1 MLWNQSLNL
10 LNANVYSLGGNIM
23 SNLKTISIHGKS
35 YVEVNQRIKYFRE
48 NYPEGSLITEL
59 VSNDNG
65 MCVFKATAIIEDKAR
80 STGWAY
86 EKEGSSNINKTSYIE
101 NCETSALGRCL
112 GNLGIGIDGSVASA
126 EEVQTAILQQEEL
139 ETKVGQYL
147 AQISECIGESDD
159 AGAVELWREINNKI
173 VSDGVW
179 KSLTSSE
186 KVYLKEA
193 LNNTPV

>member
-1 MLWNQSLNL
+1 M
-10 LNANVYSLGGNIM
+10 AK
-23 SNLKTISIHGKS
+23 LKTVNIHGRG

-48 NYPEGSLITEL
+48 NYPDGSLITEL

-86 EKEGSSNINKTSYIE
+86 EKEGSTNINKTSYIE

-126 EEVQTAILQQEEL
+126 EEVANAIAQQEEID
-139 ETKVGQYL
+139 TKVGL
-147 AQISECIGESDD
+147 ALAELSEAIGESNDQSSVD
-159 AGAVELWREINNKI
+159 IWRDIKDKV
-173 VSDGVW
+173 VSGGVW
-179 KSLTSSE
+179 KALTTTE
-186 KVYLKEA
+186 QVYLKQA
-193 LNNTPV
+193 LADSPV

>member
-1 MLWNQSLNL
+1 M
-10 LNANVYSLGGNIM
+10 AK
-23 SNLKTISIHGKS
+23 LKTISIHGKG

-48 NYPEGSLITEL
+48 HYPDGSLITEM

-65 MCVFKATAIIEDKAR
+65 VCVFKATAIIEDKAR

-86 EKEGSSNINKTSYIE
+86 EKEGSSNINKTSYLE

-139 ETKVGQYL
+139 DKECGASL
-147 AQISECIGESDD
+147 AEMSEAIGESDSESTKD
-159 AGAVELWREINNKI
+159 IWNELKKKPNGKQ
-173 VSDGVW
+173 VADFVW
-179 KSLTSSE
+179 KHLNTTEKDFVKDSL
-186 KVYLKEA
+186 
-193 LNNTPV
+193 N

>member
-1 MLWNQSLNL
+1 MP
-10 LNANVYSLGGNIM
+10 NANVYSLGDNIM
-23 SNLKTISIHGKS
+23 AQLKTIKIHNKE

-59 VSNDNG
+59 VSNENG

-139 ETKVGQYL
+139 ETKTGQYL

-159 AGAVELWREINNKI
+159 AGAVELWREMKDKTISN
-173 VSDGVW
+173 GVW
-179 KSLTSSE
+179 KSLTSQE
-186 KVYLKEA
+186 KVYLKDA

>member
-1 MLWNQSLNL
+1 M
-10 LNANVYSLGGNIM
+10 AK
-23 SNLKTISIHGKS
+23 LKTVNIHGRG

-86 EKEGSSNINKTSYIE
+86 EKEGSTNINKTSYIE

-126 EEVQTAILQQEEL
+126 EEVANAIKQQEEIDTQCG
-139 ETKVGQYL
+139 ESL
-147 AQISECIGESDD
+147 AEISEAIGESN
-159 AGAVELWREINNKI
+159 AESTKEIWNELTKKPNGKQIA
-173 VSDGVW
+173 DFVW
-179 KSLTSSE
+179 KHLNTDEKDFVKKSL
-186 KVYLKEA
+186 
-193 LNNTPV
+193 

>member
-1 MLWNQSLNL
+1 M
-10 LNANVYSLGGNIM
+10 AK
-23 SNLKTISIHGKS
+23 LKTIKIHNKE

-48 NYPEGSLITEL
+48 HYPEGSLITEL

-86 EKEGSSNINKTSYIE
+86 EKEGSTNINKTSYIE

-139 ETKVGQYL
+139 ETQCGKSLVE
-147 AQISECIGESDD
+147 ISESIGESD
-159 AGAVELWREINNKI
+159 AESTKEIWNELTKKPNGKQVADFI
-173 VSDGVW
+173 W
-179 KSLTSSE
+179 KHLNTAEKDFVKESL
-186 KVYLKEA
+186 
-193 LNNTPV
+193 

>member
-179 KSLTSSE
+179 KSFTSSE

>member
-1 MLWNQSLNL
+1 M
-10 LNANVYSLGGNIM
+10 AK
-23 SNLKTISIHGKS
+23 LKTINIHGKG

-48 NYPEGSLITEL
+48 HYPDGSLITEL

-65 MCVFKATAIIEDKAR
+65 VCVFKATAIIEDKAR

-86 EKEGSSNINKTSYIE
+86 EKEGSSNINKTSYLE

-139 ETKVGQYL
+139 DKECGASL
-147 AQISECIGESDD
+147 AEMSEAIGESN
-159 AGAVELWREINNKI
+159 AEATAEIWNELKKKPNGKQ
-173 VSDGVW
+173 VADFVW
-179 KSLTSSE
+179 KNINTTEKDFVKESL
-186 KVYLKEA
+186 
-193 LNNTPV
+193 N